1 MSGLGNII
9 FNLTFLSMIFQCLR
23 RACLIY
29 FPAKLRLYLVLKTRG
44 IAVDF
49 SLSLMKCWRSSKLI
63 EASALES
70 SASLHPLAES
80 FSMKKPFFL
89 TNVSRLLLLMLLL
102 LLLLFVCLFVI
113 ADDLTSKETVEDG
126 LWMALR
132 PACAKIVQSLSSLY
146 DIWCPGFLF
155 HQIVSLC
162 KYSLYGELNTQG
174 PTPSNRRQDHDDHS
188 SCPFRAATHRETYKT
203 SIDWWSIS

>member
-80 FSMKKPFFL
+80 FSMKKPFFFDKC
-89 TNVSRLLLLMLLL
+89 VKIVVVVVVA
-102 LLLLFVCLFVI
+102 VCLFI
-113 ADDLTSKETVEDG
+113 
-126 LWMALR
+126 
-132 PACAKIVQSLSSLY
+132 C
-146 DIWCPGFLF
+146 
-155 HQIVSLC
+155 
-162 KYSLYGELNTQG
+162 YS
-174 PTPSNRRQDHDDHS
+174 R
-188 SCPFRAATHRETYKT
+188 
-203 SIDWWSIS
+203 